1 MIRDECRMSHHA
13 RAETSPAD
21 DPPAA
26 LMIRCCTHCET
37 RLAPDAWS
45 CTGCDRC
52 DLSWLRSSGTGWI
65 VSRTVVELPP
75 HRGRHP
81 VPCTIAVVALD
92 DGPWVCAW
100 IEGAAANSHLD
111 PIRVRFDHSDPGE
124 RYPCFVRCAA

>member
-1 MIRDECRMSHHA
+1 MSDHA
-13 RAETSPAD
+13 LAQTSPAD
-21 DPPAA
+21 DPPTE
-26 LMIRCCTHCET
+26 LMIRCCAHCET

-65 VSRTVVELPP
+65 VSRTVVELLPD
-75 HRGRHP
+75 RGRRA
-81 VPCTIAVVALD
+81 VPGTIAIVALD

-100 IEGAAANSHLD
+100 IEEAADRGLD
-111 PIRVRFDHSDPGE
+111 PIRVRFDRTDPGE